1 MGLVHTTFS
10 VYDGKLPINMLNIS
24 IGLNG
29 LKGCPFGRYTANK
42 KVRNS
47 AGAYAVPYNAIQYK
61 TYTFYT
67 MGPYG

>member
-1 MGLVHTTFS
+1 MGLVHTTFT

-29 LKGCPFGRYTANK
+29 LTGCPFGRYTANK
-42 KVRNS
+42 KYGI
-47 AGAYAVPYNAIQYK
+47 AQELTLFHT